1 MSRRKESQG
10 TYQEGLVFS
19 QDELP
24 PGYEPIGPLNDSNKP
39 LHSFI
44 NRECRANRV
53 RRYRIKNGTTGYGR
67 LFVHKDDIARLTKE
81 WNEPE
86 DRDSTEEPATNLQ
99 YHSVCESLAD
109 IAQSLAAVERLL
121 GRLADAAE
129 SIATQPKT
137 PQRELLHTI
146 NGNPAPWNET

>member
-10 TYQEGLVFS
+10 TYEEGLVFT

-44 NRECRANRV
+44 NRECRANRIK
-53 RRYRIKNGTTGYGR
+53 RYRIKNGTTGYGR

-81 WNEPE
+81 WVEPE

-99 YHSVCESLAD
+99 YESAVIALCEINNGITLIQAT
-109 IAQSLAAVERLL
+109 LERLTLAVESMATQRKTAHDRLL
-121 GRLADAAE
+121 ATVE
-129 SIATQPKT
+129 S
-137 PQRELLHTI
+137 
-146 NGNPAPWNET
+146 NGFHN

>member
-1 MSRRKESQG
+1 MSRRKASQG
-10 TYQEGLVFS
+10 TYHEGLVFS

-24 PGYEPIGPLNDSNKP
+24 PGYEPIGPLNESNKP

-67 LFVHKDDIARLTKE
+67 LFVHKDDIERLTKE

-86 DRDSTEEPATNLQ
+86 HGHSSGATRKNL
-99 YHSVCESLAD
+99 HAESVCESLAD
-109 IAQSLAAVERLL
+109 IAQSLAAVEQMLERLV
-121 GRLADAAE
+121 DAAE
-129 SIATQPKT
+129 EIASRPLKKAEPEVMQTSSS
-137 PQRELLHTI
+137 
-146 NGNPAPWNET
+146 NGFHS

>member
-1 MSRRKESQG
+1 MSKRKESQG
-10 TYQEGLVFS
+10 TYEEGLVFS

-67 LFVHKDDIARLTKE
+67 LFVHRDDILRMTKE
-81 WNEPE
+81 WNERE
-86 DRDSTEEPATNLQ
+86 DCSSSDEPGGNQHVL
-99 YHSVCESLAD
+99 SGCESLAD
-109 IAQSLAAVERLL
+109 IASWLGHVVTLL
-121 GRLADAAE
+121 DRIADAAE

-137 PQRELLHTI
+137 PQRELMHTI